1 MDEKDLKEKV
11 LNVLDHSKFG
21 TLATVKKNK
30 PHSRYM
36 TFHHDGLT
44 MYTPTDKDTH
54 KAEEIDEN
62 PNVHILLGYNG
73 DGLGD
78 VYVEVEGTAT
88 IKKDVD
94 LKEKLWTKHMDQYFE
109 GPDDPDYVVL
119 EIKPILF
126 RLMNTD
132 EKSPQ
137 VLEV

>member
-11 LNVLDHSKFG
+11 LNILEHSKFG
-21 TLATVKKNK
+21 TLATVKNNK

-78 VYVEVEGTAT
+78 AYVEVEGTAA
-88 IKKDVD
+88 IKSDGE
-94 LKEKLWTKHMDQYFE
+94 LKEKLWTKHMDKYFE
-109 GPDDPDYVVL
+109 GPDDPNYVVL
-119 EIKPILF
+119 EIKPSLF
-126 RLMNTD
+126 RLMNTK

-137 VLEV
+137 VLEL